1 MEGTEVVI
9 SASEEIVPEEDG
21 ALSRHHGDVQVGEGS
36 AASGADVT
44 EIDERRGHPV
54 IEEATHGVSQVHR
67 NR

>member
-21 ALSRHHGDVQVGEGS
+21 ALSRHHGDVQAREGS
-36 AASGADVT
+36 AASGANIT

-54 IEEATHGVSQVHR
+54 I
-67 NR
+67 